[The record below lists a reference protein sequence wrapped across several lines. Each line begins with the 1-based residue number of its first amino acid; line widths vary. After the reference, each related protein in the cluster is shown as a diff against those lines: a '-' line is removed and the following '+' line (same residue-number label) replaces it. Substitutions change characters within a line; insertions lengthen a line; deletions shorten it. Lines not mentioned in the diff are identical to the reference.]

1 MIKSGE
7 SLEWV
12 VDALIN
18 ERKIKNVQE
27 TRLIEG

>member
-18 ERKIKNVQE
+18 ERKIKNMQE

>member
-18 ERKIKNVQE
+18 ERKIKNIQE
-27 TRLIEG
+27 NRLIEG

>member
-1 MIKSGE
+1 MVKSGE

>member
-12 VDALIN
+12 VDELIN
-18 ERKIKNVQE
+18 ERKIKNMQE

>member
-1 MIKSGE
+1 MVKSGE

-27 TRLIEG
+27 TRLIEV